1 VRQSFPW
8 KRESSSPVLV
18 GWTRHFQQHSWRL
31 PGRFRAALGR
41 AALNQI
47 CYTLY
52 QSDYT
57 SCDLAPLAGSHGE
70 KTSNKI
76 NDVVKGIG
84 KRCLAL
90 FMLCVWETLGVDS
103 TRGEI

>member
-1 VRQSFPW
+1 
-8 KRESSSPVLV
+8 
-18 GWTRHFQQHSWRL
+18 
-31 PGRFRAALGR
+31 
-41 AALNQI
+41 
-47 CYTLY
+47 
-52 QSDYT
+52 
-57 SCDLAPLAGSHGE
+57 LAPLAGSHGE